1 MCVCISIRRVAIGQR
16 KSIESFE
23 GIYVRLFI
31 FLIIII
37 IKIFLISDIF
47 KTTCL
52 TKSLREHYRIFS
64 KVRVET

>member
-1 MCVCISIRRVAIGQR
+1 MYVYLFVVLLLGKERV
-16 KSIESFE
+16 ESFE

-31 FLIIII
+31 FLIII

>member
-1 MCVCISIRRVAIGQR
+1 MYVYLFVVLLLGKERV
-16 KSIESFE
+16 ESFE

-31 FLIIII
+31 FLIII

-52 TKSLREHYRIFS
+52 TNLFVNTIASFQR
-64 KVRVET
+64 